1 MMNHK
6 TASLLKPL
14 VFSTKVVLLVLL
26 FNVQV
31 HAQCNDGT
39 VQAERD
45 LWTTHDCWWD
55 FVLWQYQAYRMGRS
69 DWENWGYDDACNPAL
84 PYPKAVNAS
93 YLLTYGL
100 NEDQSFQWHGTIDY
114 RRAGEAWSSSNH
126 DQMHYVPSTSRA
138 WLAQAQN
145 RSPEE
150 DRTRMGCLLFDT
162 DSGNGNPSA
171 RAGDYVHEGWH
182 HWQYKRGYSGHMQG
196 PVGSCTLTSKGCDW
210 YYWHGVGA
218 YAFGEMHKYTSDG
231 SFFHSPTQAQV
242 EFLCDISES
251 SQSFVPTSVRTLA
264 RAEANQR
271 LANRFRNAVAY
282 RCGDPRPW

>member
-6 TASLLKPL
+6 TASYLKPL
-14 VFSTKVVLLVLL
+14 GFSTKVVLLVLL

-39 VQAERD
+39 VQSERD

-100 NEDQSFQWHGTIDY
+100 NEDESFQWHGTIDY

-126 DQMHYVPSTSRA
+126 GQMHYVPSTSRA
-138 WLAQAQN
+138 WLAQAQD

-251 SQSFVPTSVRTLA
+251 SESFVPTSVRTLA